1 MTFAQPRGGF
11 AASASRGGS
20 PRPGQAGSAA
30 AARSARRLAR
40 GLVLGAGLLLVVCD
54 ALAQYKVIG
63 PDGRV
68 TYTDRPPSDAGHR
81 VLPIRKGGG
90 LAGDADGAAA
100 STAGLPQVLRQP
112 VARFPVTLVTGADC
126 APCDAARQALQRRGI
141 PFRERSVASD
151 DDHQALQRLAGGL
164 TVPTLTVG
172 SQVMR
177 GWLEA
182 DWQNTLDLAGY
193 PRESA
198 LPSTW
203 RWAAAT
209 PLATRSAATEPAAA
223 APAPPPV
230 PAAAAEPAPPAS
242 GPQIRF

>member
-1 MTFAQPRGGF
+1 MRHTPP
-11 AASASRGGS
+11 AALLVML
-20 PRPGQAGSAA
+20 AA
-30 AARSARRLAR
+30 ALA
-40 GLVLGAGLLLVVCD
+40 
-54 ALAQYKVIG
+54 ALPASAQYKVIG

-68 TYTDRPPSDAGHR
+68 TYTDRPPNDAGHR

-90 LAGDADGAAA
+90 VAGDAEGAAA

-141 PFRERSVASD
+141 PFRERSVTSD

-177 GWLEA
+177 GWMES
-182 DWQNTLDLAGY
+182 DWQATLDLAGY
-193 PRESA
+193 PREST
-198 LPSTW
+198 LPATW

-209 PLATRSAATEPAAA
+209 PLGARNPVAEAVAA
-223 APAPPPV
+223 APAPAPAP
-230 PAAAAEPAPPAS
+230 PAAAEAAPPAS